1 MVAANRDEFFDRPSE
16 APALRRSGPRT
27 ILAPRDAR
35 AGGTWLGV
43 NDAGVFA
50 AVTNRRCANPDPE
63 RRSRGLV
70 VMDALREPSAWQAAS
85 ALAGAAAA
93 SYNPFNL
100 FVSDGRRAFAVLY
113 EQTPKLVEL
122 APGAHVIGSVDPNS
136 SVSPKVKRLLWRA
149 EQVAGAPTD
158 EVLDQLARIC
168 RGHDGS
174 GDPLDDACVHTPTYG
189 TRSSLLLRLARR
201 PSERFLGYADG
212 PPCTTAYDDLTPLL
226 HELDRATGI
235 GVGSATTR
243 NAS

>member
-1 MVAANRDEFFDRPSE
+1 MKAKSDPVITCTTT
-16 APALRRSGPRT
+16 LRNELSA
-27 ILAPRDAR
+27 ILAELTSTAAR
-35 AGGTWLGV
+35 
-43 NDAGVFA
+43 
-50 AVTNRRCANPDPE
+50 
-63 RRSRGLV
+63 
-70 VMDALREPSAWQAAS
+70 
-85 ALAGAAAA
+85 
-93 SYNPFNL
+93 
-100 FVSDGRRAFAVLY
+100 FAVVTPDVVKSRLPWRSFLS
-113 EQTPKLVEL
+113 PKLVEF